1 MNNDIIES
9 LERATEL
16 ISISIDQY
24 LQIQDEYPS
33 TMVGKFVADLQVSIV
48 AIEAITKRLNQMDK
62 AQADLLS
69 ISLTDLYSKNE
80 NIRNQINKIAESN

>member
-1 MNNDIIES
+1 
-9 LERATEL
+9 
-16 ISISIDQY
+16 
-24 LQIQDEYPS
+24 
-33 TMVGKFVADLQVSIV
+33 MVGKFVADLQVSIV